1 MPCCTFVDVAICTGV
16 NEELTPMRLSNIAFD
31 FLRTDLDTGLTFMN
45 VAESTRDADAQ
56 QRNHENARRAY
67 DAVVRLMQ
75 SLSLDDT
82 QNKEVAEKLAL
93 LKSRL
98 QNVGQKF

>member
-1 MPCCTFVDVAICTGV
+1 MSDRIRSSV
-16 NEELTPMRLSNIAFD
+16 SNNAFQ
-31 FLRTDLDTGLTFMN
+31 FLLTDLDVALTFMN

-56 QRNHENARRAY
+56 QRNHKNARRAY

-82 QNKEVAEKLAL
+82 QNKELAEKLAL

-98 QNVGQKF
+98 QNVGQYF